1 MSFLRKAK
9 QKLKYILPPGIKKA
23 LKYGFYS
30 IQDAGAFITGK
41 RNKEYPPKR
50 LNFVG
55 SSEFKKIGDEFL
67 HYFKQ
72 YGNITPQDT
81 VLDIGSGIGRM
92 AIPLTHYL
100 DPGMGKYYGFDIDK
114 RGIAWCENNITPRH
128 PHFHFEYVD
137 IYNKYYNKKGS
148 IQADKFTFPYKDK
161 QFDFIFA
168 TSVFTHMLPAQ
179 IKQYLQEITRVL
191 KPDGNVL
198 LTFFS
203 IDDRARKN
211 MKEGRSYCQFL
222 YTYGSGKTCFY
233 SHKDVP
239 EAETGYAEEWITKQ
253 LKKEGIDD
261 QLMIYHGSW
270 SGRDDAHSYQDI
282 ICARK
287 RSN

>member
-1 MSFLRKAK
+1 MSFLGKAK
-9 QKLKYILPPGIKKA
+9 QKLKYILPPGIKKV
-23 LKYGFYS
+23 LKYVFYS
-30 IQDAGAFITGK
+30 IQDAVAFITGK

-55 SSEFKKIGDEFL
+55 SSEFKKIGNEFL
-67 HYFKQ
+67 QYFKQ
-72 YGNITPQDT
+72 YGHITPRDV

-100 DPGMGKYYGFDIDK
+100 DADTGAYYGFDIDK
-114 RGIAWCENNITPRH
+114 RGIAWCVHNITSRY
-128 PHFHFEYVD
+128 PHFHFQYVD
-137 IYNKYYNKKGS
+137 IYNKYYNKKGG
-148 IQADKFTFPYKDK
+148 IQADEFTFPYKDK

-179 IKQYLQEITRVL
+179 IKRYLQEISRVL
-191 KPDGNVL
+191 KPEGKVL

-203 IDDRARKN
+203 IDENAQKN
-211 MKEGRSYCQFL
+211 MKEGHSYCQFS
-222 YTYGSGKTCFY
+222 YSYGSDKTCFY
-233 SHKDVP
+233 SHKDMP
-239 EAETGYAEEWITKQ
+239 EAETGYTEDWIIKQ

-261 QLMIYHGSW
+261 QLKMYHGSW

-287 RSN
+287 RTH